1 MVWTIFAP
9 DTLSKS
15 LRSLNASNPLIS
27 NFNHYSTQ
35 LNQSRER
42 KYWLDLEKYKLYVEI
57 ATDVLQ
63 IQNKDQLKALK
74 NFLRTL
80 PSPTDI
86 EAVLTEAV
94 NLLAEIDREAYN
106 WVLQHPNYLMPE
118 LDLVSIAQHLV
129 ISTLNQQ
136 GLISQRDFD
145 FTAEGQLKVNEVAEM
160 ALFMNCSETEYILIQ
175 EVFKERFPINDEND

>member
-15 LRSLNASNPLIS
+15 LSSLNASNPSTS
-27 NFNHYSTQ
+27 NFNHYSTPLTQ
-35 LNQSRER
+35 PTKGTSWLNV
-42 KYWLDLEKYKLYVEI
+42 EKYQLYVEI

-74 NFLRTL
+74 NFLNTL

-94 NLLAEIDREAYN
+94 KQLAEIDREAYD
-106 WVLQHPNYLMPE
+106 WVLQHPDDLMPE
-118 LDLVSIAQHLV
+118 LDLISVAQHLV

-136 GLISQRDFD
+136 ELIPQQDFE
-145 FTAEGQLKVNEVAEM
+145 FTDEGQLKVNEVAEM
-160 ALFMNCSETEYILIQ
+160 ALFLNCSETEYRLIQ
-175 EVFKERFPINDEND
+175 EVFKDRVQLNDEND

>member
-15 LRSLNASNPLIS
+15 LRSFNSSSPLIS
-27 NFNHYSTQ
+27 NFNQYSTPFTQ
-35 LNQSRER
+35 PKKGTS
-42 KYWLDLEKYKLYVEI
+42 WLDVKKYQLYVEI

-74 NFLRTL
+74 NFLNTL

-94 NLLAEIDREAYN
+94 NQLAEIDREAYD
-106 WVLQHPNYLMPE
+106 WVLQHPDYLMPE
-118 LDLVSIAQHLV
+118 LDLVSVAQHLV
-129 ISTLNQQ
+129 ISTLKQQ
-136 GLISQRDFD
+136 GLIPQQDFD
-145 FTAEGQLKVNEVAEM
+145 FTPEGQLKINAAAEM
-160 ALFMNCSETEYILIQ
+160 ALFLNCSETESLLIQ
-175 EVFKERFPINDEND
+175 EVFKNRVQLNNENH